1 MHFTTVFAASALAAT
16 ALAAPNAQGGR
27 PWGYQPPRRPT
38 TTSSKKAVSSTGD
51 CGDAVTTTAVVT
63 ITEHDGQTSTSTKS
77 STASTSSGVSSGVIV
92 DPVGGST
99 CSASTVTSTSIGI
112 ATLTI
117 TEAGQTTTFTEEPIT
132 ITESVP
138 AETETLTE
146 TAAIETITVTSVQG
160 GANSTATSTITV
172 TSVQG
177 GANSTATTTVSEIAT
192 VTGSCPTSN
201 GTAPFPTGTG
211 SPVPEVPDQCVNE
224 EDSEVIAEVF
234 RQLIQD
240 YSTTMALNALTEDFI
255 DYSSAVNIIMN
266 KGAQYPKNITGPTFA
281 SRATFMAGQGS
292 QPKIPFERL
301 NVFYGCD
308 SVAVR
313 WMTTR
318 SGNGQKN
325 ESAMIPVI
333 GNGIMSVVPAE
344 ANNPSGY
351 RFRIKVLYSEFNAAA
366 WLVNNGIYRP
376 AGPVDYIVKT
386 NTTTPVKRSMAEM
399 YEHYEESLR
408 GAAI

>member
-38 TTSSKKAVSSTGD
+38 TSSKKAVSSTGD
-51 CGDAVTTTAVVT
+51 CGDVTATTTAYFTV
-63 ITEHDGQTSTSTKS
+63 TEHDGQTSTSTKS
-77 STASTSSGVSSGVIV
+77 SSASTSSGVIV

-99 CSASTVTSTSIGI
+99 CSASTVTTTSVGI

-117 TEAGQTTTFTEEPIT
+117 TEAGQTTTVSEEAIT
-132 ITESVP
+132 ITESLP
-138 AETETLTE
+138 AETLTETE
-146 TAAIETITVTSVQG
+146 TAAIETITVTSVQ
-160 GANSTATSTITV
+160 S
-172 TSVQG
+172 

-211 SPVPEVPDQCVNE
+211 SPVPEVPDQCVNA

-386 NTTTPVKRSMAEM
+386 NTTTPVKRSMAEL
-399 YEHYEESLR
+399 YEHYDESLR

>member
-1 MHFTTVFAASALAAT
+1 MHTQSMLSVVALAAL
-16 ALAAPNAQGGR
+16 ASAAPPRFGGPKPNPIR
-27 PWGYQPPRRPT
+27 TVFRGPT
-38 TTSSKKAVSSTGD
+38 STRTITSTLISTYTTSETIFVTEAPSTLTLPASTLTLVGQNS
-51 CGDAVTTTAVVT
+51 TAT
-63 ITEHDGQTSTSTKS
+63 ITE
-77 STASTSSGVSSGVIV
+77 
-92 DPVGGST
+92 
-99 CSASTVTSTSIGI
+99 
-112 ATLTI
+112 
-117 TEAGQTTTFTEEPIT
+117 
-132 ITESVP
+132 TESG
-138 AETETLTE
+138 AEG
-146 TAAIETITVTSVQG
+146 TITVTTG
-160 GANSTATSTITV
+160 GP
-172 TSVQG
+172 
-177 GANSTATTTVSEIAT
+177 TVS
-192 VTGSCPTSN
+192 SCPASN
-201 GTAPFPTGTG
+201 TTAPFPTGTG
-211 SPVPEVPDQCVNE
+211 SPVPEVPAQCVNE

-266 KGAQYPKNITGPTFA
+266 RGAQYPKNITGATFA
-281 SRATFMAGQGS
+281 SRALFMAGQGS

-308 SVAVR
+308 SVSVR

-376 AGPVDYIVKT
+376 AGPVDYIVKNNT
-386 NTTTPVKRSMAEM
+386 NTTTPVKRSMTEM
-399 YEHYEESLR
+399 YEFYDESLR

>member
-38 TTSSKKAVSSTGD
+38 TSSKKAVSSTGD
-51 CGDAVTTTAVVT
+51 CGDVTATTTAYFTV
-63 ITEHDGQTSTSTKS
+63 TEHDGQTSTSTKS
-77 STASTSSGVSSGVIV
+77 SSASTSSGVIV

-99 CSASTVTSTSIGI
+99 CSASTVTTTSVGI

-117 TEAGQTTTFTEEPIT
+117 TEAGQTTTVSEEAIT
-132 ITESVP
+132 ITESLP
-138 AETETLTE
+138 AETLTETE
-146 TAAIETITVTSVQG
+146 TAAIETITVTSVQ
-160 GANSTATSTITV
+160 S
-172 TSVQG
+172 

-211 SPVPEVPDQCVNE
+211 SPVPEVPDQCVNA

-308 SVAVR
+308 SVA
-313 WMTTR
+313 
-318 SGNGQKN
+318 
-325 ESAMIPVI
+325 
-333 GNGIMSVVPAE
+333 
-344 ANNPSGY
+344 
-351 RFRIKVLYSEFNAAA
+351 
-366 WLVNNGIYRP
+366 
-376 AGPVDYIVKT
+376 
-386 NTTTPVKRSMAEM
+386 
-399 YEHYEESLR
+399 
-408 GAAI
+408 

>member
-38 TTSSKKAVSSTGD
+38 TSSKKAVSSTGD
-51 CGDAVTTTAVVT
+51 CGDATATTTAYFTV
-63 ITEHDGQTSTSTKS
+63 TEHDGQTSTSTKS
-77 STASTSSGVSSGVIV
+77 SSASTSSGVIV

-99 CSASTVTSTSIGI
+99 CSASTVTTTSVGI

-117 TEAGQTTTFTEEPIT
+117 TEAGQTTTVSEEAIT
-132 ITESVP
+132 ITESLP
-138 AETETLTE
+138 AETLTETE
-146 TAAIETITVTSVQG
+146 TAAIETITVTSVQ
-160 GANSTATSTITV
+160 S
-172 TSVQG
+172 

-211 SPVPEVPDQCVNE
+211 SPVPEVPDQCVNA

-386 NTTTPVKRSMAEM
+386 NTTTPVKRSMGEL
-399 YEHYEESLR
+399 YEHYDESLR